1 MLEVEI
7 RTCVEKKEEC
17 VNKIKEN
24 GFKKEKTI
32 MQHDIMLDTPD
43 AELFRDGNKIRIR
56 VEDEKAEL
64 TYKGNINNYKEVSKR
79 EEINVKINKEEVDNY
94 VKIFSSIGYPLCF
107 QIKKEREIYI
117 KDNITI
123 TIDKWPIIGY
133 LIEIEGEESKIKEVA
148 KQIAPDK
155 EFGNLRLK
163 DLFKAKMDKENKTIE
178 ELKQEYYEKTK
189 FDLGKIELILK
200 D

>member
-1 MLEVEI
+1 MVEVEI
-7 RTCVEKKEEC
+7 RTCMESTEEC
-17 VNKIKEN
+17 INKIEQS
-24 GFKKEKTI
+24 GFKKEKVI
-32 MQHDIMLDTPD
+32 NQHDIMLDTPD
-43 AELFRDGNKIRIR
+43 AQLFREGNKIRIR
-56 VEDEKAEL
+56 IEDDKAEL
-64 TYKGNINNYKEVSKR
+64 TYKGNINNYKDVSKR
-79 EEINVKINKEEVDNY
+79 EEINIKINKEEVNNY
-94 VKIFSSIGYPLCF
+94 IKVFSSIGYPLCF
-107 QIKKEREIYI
+107 QIKKEREVYT

-123 TIDKWPIIGY
+123 TIDRWPIIGY

-148 KQIAPDK
+148 KQMAPEK

-178 ELKQEYYEKTK
+178 ELKKEYYNETN